1 MPDFDCITAREK
13 AYGLVLNSK
22 ERCFDCIGQILENI
36 PRGWLEMTTHR
47 LDIYDED
54 QAKTEFLVE
63 LQKKA
68 ASGDL
73 SEAALNQLPTAF
85 DYIRLGHQ
93 LSSILEWA
101 LGETNAVAPEQVI
114 TFDSWTMPLQ
124 AVMRTDARQGKRTHL
139 YYTESTSK
147 VLSLLQEKTLRDIY
161 LYKMGLHQVADIG
174 EVLGH
179 DDGSVVLLTES
190 VFSGEVPTNSNV
202 DISVN
207 IHPHWGSALVVHNSK
222 KNTASGVDSIVSAV
236 QHVRRRET
244 IAVTPLN
251 AFNLLHE
258 MTGHAPEPLVEDSKA
273 DIEKISACIQENS
286 GSALTPAI
294 ASSGLSVQ
302 YAILM
307 GFIDKALT
315 EHPDGKVVIML
326 PPNCYGGTNDQA
338 RRVAEINP
346 SVEIMDLPVDGDQD
360 MVRSLDEALNAV
372 AAMDSIGIVMA
383 EIPTNPRVEVPDMV
397 ALGNVLRAERK
408 TDAGTAARPVVFVV
422 DQTFCPNVKLLH
434 SHSPLSGVQV
444 LSFASCSKFPSGGHC
459 TGGYVTGN
467 DDAAEVLDFI
477 GRHLILCGNEATRQ
491 QLMIL
496 AKNMPSMIERIDAA
510 YRNTDKF
517 VQHVRSLLPDARL
530 NFVSEEVAAQG
541 FTPSVFS
548 LELPTKGA
556 TPEERELY
564 RRALN
569 KKLIQHMIEENPND
583 CKHCVSYGQ
592 FKGTYWTIPATSTQG
607 TTQETDKDYIV
618 RVALSPDVD
627 VEGISK
633 SFGDFCH
640 REVL

>member
-1 MPDFDCITAREK
+1 
-13 AYGLVLNSK
+13 
-22 ERCFDCIGQILENI
+22 
-36 PRGWLEMTTHR
+36 MTTHR

-63 LQKKA
+63 LQKKV

-73 SEAALNQLPTAF
+73 TEESLNQLPTAF

-93 LSSILEWA
+93 LSCLLEWI
-101 LGETNAVAPEQVI
+101 LGETNGVAPEQVI
-114 TFDSWTMPLQ
+114 TFDSSTMPLQ
-124 AVMRTDARQGKRTHL
+124 SVMRADASQSKKTHI
-139 YYTESTSK
+139 YYRESASQT
-147 VLSLLQEKTLRDIY
+147 LNLLQKDTLKDVY
-161 LYKMGLHQVADIG
+161 LYKMESHKVDNIS
-174 EVLGH
+174 EVLDH
-179 DDGSVVLLTES
+179 DDGTVVLLTES
-190 VFSGEVPTNSNV
+190 SFSEETLINSNI
-202 DISVN
+202 DITVN
-207 IHPHWGSALVVHNSK
+207 THSHWGSALIIHDSK
-222 KNTASGVDSIVSAV
+222 KNAAAGIDSIVSAI

-258 MTGHAPEPLVEDSKA
+258 MTGNPPKPLSEDPTL

-286 GSALTPAI
+286 GSTLAPAI

-307 GFIDKALT
+307 GFIDKAHA
-315 EHPDGKVVIML
+315 EQPDKKIVIML

-338 RRVAEINP
+338 RRIAEINP

-360 MVRSLDEALNAV
+360 MVSSLDEALKAV
-372 AAMDSIGIVMA
+372 ATSDSIGIVMA
-383 EIPTNPRVEVPDMV
+383 EIPTNPRVEVPDMEE
-397 ALGNVLRAERK
+397 LGNVLRAKR
-408 TDAGTAARPVVFVV
+408 TTASGTTALPVVFVV
-422 DQTFCPNVKLLH
+422 DQTFCPNVRLLH
-434 SHSPLSGVQV
+434 TESPLREVQV

-459 TGGYVTGN
+459 TGGYAIGN
-467 DDAAEVLDFI
+467 DDAAELLEFI
-477 GRHLILCGNEATRQ
+477 RRHLVLCGNDATRQ

-496 AKNMPSMIERIDAA
+496 AKNMPSMIERIEAA
-510 YRNTDKF
+510 YRNTEKF
-517 VQHVRSLLPDARL
+517 VNHVRSLLPGARL

-548 LELPTKGA
+548 LELPTKGS
-556 TPEERELY
+556 TPQGRESY
-564 RRALN
+564 RRELN
-569 KKLIQHMIEENPND
+569 KKLIQYMIEENPND

-627 VEGISK
+627 MDGIIK
-633 SFGDFCH
+633 SFSDFCS
-640 REVL
+640 REIL